1 MLSLVISSELSLL
14 FVRELYHYM
23 YKMSITEGKIAKIYR
38 KLTKKRELK
47 AFKAE
52 KRKKKILNRMK
63 KCELE
68 II

>member
-1 MLSLVISSELSLL
+1 
-14 FVRELYHYM
+14 M

-52 KRKKKILNRMK
+52 KRKKIIQIRMGKMRIRNNLNN
-63 KCELE
+63 
-68 II
+68 